1 MLAHLSVVT
10 LIGYAAALTV
20 FATFCMSTMLPL
32 RIVALVS
39 NVLFG
44 LYGYFGALYPV
55 LILHACLFPVNIWRL
70 AQVFRVVSVSSKAK
84 EGSFDIMLLRRHMR
98 ERRLAAGE
106 TLFRIGDHA
115 DAMFYVRSG
124 ELLVE
129 ELDAQL
135 RPGDVVGEMGILA
148 HNRKRTATVV
158 AMTDCVLLALTGAK
172 ARELFFQYP
181 AFTIR
186 LMGVLTSRLID
197 DVRAET
203 LAHLHAATAG
213 RTPPGP

>member
-1 MLAHLSVVT
+1 MLAHVSAVS

-20 FATFCMSTMLPL
+20 FASFCMSTMLPL
-32 RIVALVS
+32 RIVALAS

-44 LYGYFGALYPV
+44 LYGYFGTLYPV
-55 LILHACLFPVNIWRL
+55 LILHACLFPVNVWRL
-70 AQVFRVVSVSSKAK
+70 AQVLRVVTVSSRA
-84 EGSFDIMLLRRHMR
+84 EGEAFDIMLLRRHMR

-115 DAMFYVRSG
+115 DAMYYLQRG

-129 ELDAQL
+129 ELGARL
-135 RPGDVVGEMGILA
+135 GPGDIVGEMGILA
-148 HNRKRTATVV
+148 HDRQRTATVV

-186 LMGVLTSRLID
+186 LMSVLTSRLID

-203 LAHLHAATAG
+203 LARLHAASH
-213 RTPPGP
+213 RPP